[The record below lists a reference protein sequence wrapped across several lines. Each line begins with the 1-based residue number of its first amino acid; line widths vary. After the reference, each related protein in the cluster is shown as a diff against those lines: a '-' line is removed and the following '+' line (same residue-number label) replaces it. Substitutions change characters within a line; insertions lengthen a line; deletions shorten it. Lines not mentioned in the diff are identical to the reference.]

1 LRVSGTSAFR
11 SSHAATST
19 SSCNGLRHAPGNNA
33 GRRFFGMQGPP
44 SAASRPERRNR
55 RNALRVLVVD
65 DDHDT
70 VDGLAY
76 ILEDEGHVVHRVYSG
91 KDVLNAVGVFRPD
104 AVIMDIGLPGL
115 SGYAIAQAI
124 RNSFTDIRRP
134 LLIAITGI
142 WKESPD
148 RMVAERVGFDHH
160 LLKPC
165 KPEEV
170 LRLLTPLRRVEV

>member
-1 LRVSGTSAFR
+1 MESP
-11 SSHAATST
+11 SSE
-19 SSCNGLRHAPGNNA
+19 
-33 GRRFFGMQGPP
+33 
-44 SAASRPERRNR
+44 ASRRERRISR
-55 RNALRVLVVD
+55 SALRILLAD

-70 VDGLAY
+70 VDVLAH

-91 KDVLNAVGVFRPD
+91 KDVLPAVSLFRPD

-124 RNSFTDIRRP
+124 RNSFTDLRRP
-134 LLIAITGI
+134 LLIAITGL

-160 LLKPC
+160 LVKPC
-165 KPEEV
+165 KSSDV
-170 LRLLTPLRRVEV
+170 LRLLTPLRRVDA